1 VATAYNP
8 KSVRATLIHKI
19 GALPRERQ
27 AEVEDFVDFIA
38 MKDGAIKEGE
48 RALTRAAAAASA
60 PALAAVWN
68 NPEDDVYD
76 SI

>member
-1 VATAYNP
+1 MMATAFNP
-8 KSVRATLIHKI
+8 KPVPAALIHKI

-38 MKDGAIKEGE
+38 MKDSD
-48 RALTRAAAAASA
+48 RALIRAATAASA
-60 PALAAVWN
+60 PAFAQVWN

-76 SI
+76 AL